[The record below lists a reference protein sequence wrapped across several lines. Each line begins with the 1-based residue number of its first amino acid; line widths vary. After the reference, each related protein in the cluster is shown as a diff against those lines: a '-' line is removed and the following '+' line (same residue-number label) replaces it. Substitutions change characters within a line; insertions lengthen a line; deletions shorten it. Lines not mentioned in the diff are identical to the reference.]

1 MLRRL
6 LAVVL
11 GVVAAVIVIIAIEAL
26 GHAIHPPPNGL
37 DVANKQAFEAY
48 VASLPLTALLVV
60 MIARV
65 AATLTG
71 GLLACFI
78 AQERP
83 VVYASIVGLLVLLG
97 TVINL
102 VSIPHPLW
110 FSISSVA
117 AIVATMLLTGK
128 LGSRFCASAA
138 SVEP

>member
-1 MLRRL
+1 MRKL

-11 GVVAAVIVIIAIEAL
+11 GVVVAVIVIIAIEAL
-26 GHAIHPPPNGL
+26 GHAIHPPPAEL
-37 DVANKQAFEAY
+37 DVADKQALEAY
-48 VASLPLTALLVV
+48 VASLPLTALLTV
-60 MIARV
+60 MAAWI

-83 VVYASIVGLLVLLG
+83 VAYANIVGVLVLLG

-117 AIVATMLLTGK
+117 AIIATMLLTGK
-128 LGSRFCASAA
+128 LGSRFSTSAV